1 MLLQGRKAVLL
12 MYDTDDIVN
21 RIVVNR
27 QTGIAALGKALG
39 DLVHRGVV
47 GHGHNI
53 HAGVSILGLD
63 VVKLDGAADQLTL
76 AVRQLAVLLGLA
88 DHGHQL
94 TLGDG
99 VLFSGIKP
107 FGKELFPRAEQG
119 VQRCKNRDQRAEHG
133 AKPMARVSGISLA
146 MLLGVISPKVRTSRV
161 MTIVETVG
169 P

>member
-1 MLLQGRKAVLL
+1 

-53 HAGVSILGLD
+53 HAGGQHILGLD

-76 AVRQLAVLLGLA
+76 AVLSSPSFSASLTMVTSSPSVMVSFSPVSNRLARNFFHA
-88 DHGHQL
+88 
-94 TLGDG
+94 
-99 VLFSGIKP
+99 P
-107 FGKELFPRAEQG
+107 NRASA
-119 VQRCKNRDQRAEHG
+119 V
-133 AKPMARVSGISLA
+133 
-146 MLLGVISPKVRTSRV
+146 
-161 MTIVETVG
+161 
-169 P
+169 